1 MPRLAKVLTVH
12 AVEKA
17 HKARAKAIL
26 ADGAA
31 PGLYLRVGPLGSQW
45 GAQVSGPTGR
55 ERVALGSYPT
65 MGLGE
70 AREAARRLG
79 CGCAWEQER
88 RFGGCWTPTSH
99 TMSIGCGS
107 GP

>member
-17 HKARAKAIL
+17 HKARANAIL

-55 ERVALGSYPT
+55 ERVA
-65 MGLGE
+65 
-70 AREAARRLG
+70 
-79 CGCAWEQER
+79 
-88 RFGGCWTPTSH
+88 
-99 TMSIGCGS
+99 S
-107 GP
+107 GAT